1 MTEQRPNHSPRHRPR
16 ASKGIKYWTLFCMIA
31 FILVCYG
38 VLVYQLYVWQ
48 VRDAESYRAE
58 AVTQQLKDTTL
69 PAVRG
74 SIYSANGKLLAK
86 SSTVWNIVADPSSIL
101 KSGATE
107 DQIRTAAEHIA
118 ELLDDGTTADTVYK
132 ALTASNKDTG
142 EPYQYRVVKKGV
154 EKPVA
159 DAILAYADSYRLKDG
174 AAVDTSLQTEDKE
187 DKKDKKDGEAKT
199 SKATR
204 ILYLTSEQAAS
215 RTYPYG
221 EFLASVL
228 GFCNEDGSGAYGL
241 EKYYDETLA
250 GTPGRSVAETDAYGE
265 PLASGQADVHEAID
279 GSNLNLT
286 IDENVQS
293 IVEEYLTE
301 AMSTFTVH
309 GRGSAIVMNVKTG
322 AILAMA
328 SLEQFDPNDPK
339 TITDPKM
346 NEILAK
352 TEIDAEDIDWLESR
366 LGEKAVKDI
375 IADGIIS
382 HEKTTNEKGE
392 EVSSEATQLQGMMRE
407 AQWKNKNITELYM
420 PGSVFKLITAS
431 AGLDSGVMSA
441 EQSFYCNGSLTVN
454 EGSELWEHTYRC
466 ANGEVHGLLDMAGA
480 LNHSCNLWFIQAAET
495 LKPQIFYD
503 YIQAFGFTQ
512 PTGIDLP
519 NETRWTSV
527 YNAEQMAEVDT
538 NLYTAAFGQNESIT
552 PMQMAT
558 AVAAI
563 ANGGYLV
570 TPYVVDSI
578 SDKDGNIISQT
589 ETNIRRQVISEEVSR
604 QLLSMMENNVHGAG
618 DYHSCANAYVAG
630 YRIGG
635 KSGTAERTDRHLRG
649 DGDYYKMMSFAAVLP
664 IDDPEIEVFVLLD
677 DPRWVKDYASQVV
690 APVVGNIISEIAPYL
705 GIEQDADYN
714 PTGTVTVQT
723 CLDYTWTNAQVTLN
737 RLGLKHKLIG
747 PSSGN
752 IVYQYP
758 VGGSVV
764 PAGSTIYLYTATDQ
778 NSMTTTPDVV
788 GKTGTFAEQM
798 LKAANLNVQFAG
810 DSSGKVVAQ
819 DVEAGTSAA
828 YGTIITLTMDSG
840 EDTTND
846 APTVT
851 EEIDPANEEG

>member
-1 MTEQRPNHSPRHRPR
+1 MTEQRPNHSPGHRPR
-16 ASKGIKYWTLFCMIA
+16 ASKGIKYWTLFCMTV
-31 FILVCYG
+31 FILACYG

-86 SSTVWNIVADPSSIL
+86 SSTVWNIVADPSSVL

-174 AAVDTSLQTEDKE
+174 AAVDTSLQTEEKE
-187 DKKDKKDGEAKT
+187 DKKDGEAKT

-441 EQSFYCNGSLTVN
+441 EQTFYCNGSLTVN
-454 EGSELWEHTYRC
+454 EGSDLWEHTYHC
-466 ANGEVHGLLDMAGA
+466 ANGEVHYEQDMAGA

-604 QLLSMMENNVHGAG
+604 QLLAMMENNVHGAG
-618 DYHSCANAYVAG
+618 NYHSCANAYVAG

-677 DPRWVKDYASQVV
+677 DPRWAKDYASQVI